1 MSARSAL
8 WAKRSVFARQRTTW
22 CSMYKIEYDY
32 LRGVWNVLYTHDG
45 QDDYIRSYED
55 VADAQRFCD
64 INNGALVSTRGK

>member
-1 MSARSAL
+1 
-8 WAKRSVFARQRTTW
+8 
-22 CSMYKIEYDY
+22 MYKIEYDY